1 MKQLIRIILSPVL
14 NLLESGAEPFVYKSS
29 HRKILIFMGGLFTGL
44 AVAVLWL
51 AQGQETGYLLPV
63 VIFGVGGV
71 LGVLIGIVGNDRAIA
86 KLWGSR

>member
-1 MKQLIRIILSPVL
+1 
-14 NLLESGAEPFVYKSS
+14 
-29 HRKILIFMGGLFTGL
+29 MGGLFTGL